1 MEKKNNV
8 VGIGRALPQKTVLIV
23 DDKYS
28 FLKATA
34 RLLSLEPRIKTLTA
48 QRSVESFE
56 KLQRNPD
63 LVLMDL
69 DLGDDEPTGIELV
82 SDFRENGFKG
92 IIYVITGNSDPKK
105 LSEAFD
111 AGANGYIV
119 KCSRS
124 EGSLKDKVTGLLFP
138 EDNSTG
144 GGRWPRFL
152 RHYLPLLEETQC

>member
-1 MEKKNNV
+1 MENRNNV
-8 VGIGRALPQKTVLIV
+8 VELKTALPQKTVLVV

-28 FLKATA
+28 FLKATT
-34 RLLSLEPRIKTLTA
+34 RILSLEPRIKTLTA
-48 QRSVESFE
+48 QNSVESTE
-56 KLQRNPD
+56 KMKLNPD
-63 LVLMDL
+63 LVLMDV

-92 IIYVITGNSDPKK
+92 TIYVITGNSDPKK

-119 KCSRS
+119 KCSSS

-138 EDNSTG
+138 EYNSTG
-144 GGRWPRFL
+144 GAM
-152 RHYLPLLEETQC
+152 T